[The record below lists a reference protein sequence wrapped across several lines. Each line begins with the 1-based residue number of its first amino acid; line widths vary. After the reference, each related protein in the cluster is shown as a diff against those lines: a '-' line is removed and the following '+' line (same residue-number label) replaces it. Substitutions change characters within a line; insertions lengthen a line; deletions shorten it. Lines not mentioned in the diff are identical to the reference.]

1 MLTKL
6 ALLLLL
12 FLPTCKHFSN
22 LSLPIEIKA
31 TIDGEL
37 NGHKIQCEKTL
48 LLQKGQWGLM
58 CKVGNNMSINY
69 FVNSLHDGQA
79 KIEFQISKEKNG
91 KSKVIA
97 SPSLLVKN
105 KNNYWQNITSKNTN
119 IMLMAERLK

>member
-1 MLTKL
+1 MLIKL
-6 ALLLLL
+6 ALCLLL

-48 LLQKGQWGLM
+48 TLQKGQWGLM

-79 KIEFQISKEKNG
+79 KD
-91 KSKVIA
+91 
-97 SPSLLVKN
+97 
-105 KNNYWQNITSKNTN
+105 
-119 IMLMAERLK
+119 

>member
-1 MLTKL
+1 MLTKIS
-6 ALLLLL
+6 LLLLL
-12 FLPTCKHFSN
+12 FLSACKHFSN

-58 CKVGNNMSINY
+58 CKVGNTISINY
-69 FVNSLHDGQA
+69 FVNSLKNGQA

-105 KNNYWQNITSKNTN
+105 KTNYWQNITSKNTN

>member
-22 LSLPIEIKA
+22 LSFPIEIKA

-48 LLQKGQWGLM
+48 TLQKGQWGLM

>member
-1 MLTKL
+1 MLTKIL
-6 ALLLLL
+6 LLLLL
-12 FLPTCKHFSN
+12 FLPACKHFSN

-105 KNNYWQNITSKNTN
+105 KTNYWQNITAKNTN
-119 IMLMAERLK
+119 IMLIAERLK

>member
-1 MLTKL
+1 M
-6 ALLLLL
+6 
-12 FLPTCKHFSN
+12 
-22 LSLPIEIKA
+22 EIKA

-37 NGHKIQCEKTL
+37 NGHKIKCEKTL
-48 LLQKGQWGLM
+48 TLQNGQWGIM

-69 FVNSLHDGQA
+69 FVDSLKNGQA

-91 KSKVIA
+91 KSRVIA

-105 KNNYWQNITSKNTN
+105 KSNYWQKISTKNTN